1 MALHKYVFENN
12 PWRGREN
19 WRGENAVDGRY
30 TNSSAAG
37 GQCVISENN
46 KETAEWGVDLGSVVS
61 ISHIDIY
68 YRTDNQQSIRYI
80 MIYRFSNHFFLEP
93 HVQIIILIHNIVVK
107 DMIHVVV

>member
-37 GQCVISENN
+37 GQCVIS
-46 KETAEWGVDLGSVVS
+46 SV
-61 ISHIDIY
+61 
-68 YRTDNQQSIRYI
+68 
-80 MIYRFSNHFFLEP
+80 
-93 HVQIIILIHNIVVK
+93 
-107 DMIHVVV
+107 